1 MEFKTLTGVTQK
13 EILDVFNLSFSD
25 YFVPFKLTLEQL
37 ATKMVADN
45 VDLNLS
51 VGVFDHKKLI
61 AFILHGFSDIDGQK
75 ILYNGGTG
83 VIPTHRGQALTQR
96 MYEFI
101 LPMIKEK
108 QIEMLMLEVISQN
121 IQAIKSYQRVGY
133 TRVRSLACYR
143 GTLKDLPINNELEIK
158 KIEQYDWKKMQSFWD
173 VTPTAQNSIRA
184 INELNSML
192 LCWGG
197 FLNNQLVGYV
207 IYNPITKRL
216 PQMAIHKAFR
226 GRRIAATL
234 LQHLRS
240 KFDPSLVVINVD
252 KRNQPINDFFEK
264 VGLECFLEQMEM
276 KREMKDL

>member
-83 VIPTHRGQALTQR
+83 VIPIHRGQALTQR

-108 QIEMLMLEVISQN
+108 QIETLMLEVISQN

-158 KIEQYDWKKMQSFWD
+158 KIKQYDWKKMQSFWD
-173 VTPTAQNSIRA
+173 VTPTAQNSIQA

-192 LCWGG
+192 LCCGG
-197 FLNNQLVGYV
+197 FFNNQLVGYV
-207 IYNPITKRL
+207 VYNPTTKRL
-216 PQMAIHKAFR
+216 PQIAIHKAFR
-226 GRRIAATL
+226 GRRIATTL
-234 LQHLRS
+234 LQYLRS

-276 KREMKDL
+276 KREMKDQ